1 MENAI
6 KHGMVAKE
14 GKGAINIVVERKEDY
29 LEIIVMD
36 NGVGFPTGKVELVQR
51 ILDGEQLPEEEMDLV
66 GVGLRNVYER
76 IKKRCGE
83 EYVLK

>member
-1 MENAI
+1 VENAI